1 MTGLGVR
8 ENRKGKRKGRN
19 EDGRE
24 GKRKRCDLWKMK
36 FPSVNEMAT
45 KEGKESQSTCIWS
58 RKG

>member
-1 MTGLGVR
+1 MR

-24 GKRKRCDLWKMK
+24 GKRKRSDLWKMK